1 MGVILF
7 SFTCTCVNIW
17 LKQTCI
23 RIFKPKS
30 YWLKTSTFFG
40 LVSGHQADY
49 SINPSRSKLV
59 LLVNLVL
66 TLIELMF
73 SWDSLKITEAVTL
86 SNVFRGFQKGPL
98 TQYGLNPNLL
108 FEILQ

>member
-40 LVSGHQADY
+40 LVSGHQAHY
-49 SINPSRSKLV
+49 GINPSRSKLV
-59 LLVNLVL
+59 LQVNLVL

-73 SWDSLKITEAVTL
+73 SLDPLKITEAVTL

-98 TQYGLNPNLL
+98 AQYGLNPNLF